1 MSKSKINLKETLNEI
16 NEVFE
21 FINQIEQNDINK
33 LDIKG
38 LAKKASFLK
47 EKIEKKYKN
56 NLDTEK

>member
-1 MSKSKINLKETLNEI
+1 MSKSKINLKQTLNEI